1 MDVRVDIEIDRP
13 AQEVFD
19 YLADGEKMPRW
30 MKEFTSVEKV
40 GDGPIGPGTEFRY
53 HDKRGTD
60 STYELSEFQPPNR
73 LAWHGAAV
81 KMPLGTLT
89 PDGYYD
95 IHEHDGH
102 TERRRLPHA
111 LSTIPSGSTAD
122 VNSRTTSPVEA
133 SASRV
138 PPTSRT
144 GRWHPRARSTQRS

>member
-30 MKEFTSVEKV
+30 MKEFTSVEKIS
-40 GDGPIGPGTEFRY
+40 DGPIGEGTEFRY

-60 STYELSEFQPPNR
+60 STYELAEFQPPNR
-73 LAWHGAAV
+73 IAWHGATV
-81 KMPLGTLT
+81 KMPLGTVT

-102 TERRRLPHA
+102 THVEMHMQPRLNGLAKLMGPMMSMGMRRSSKGYAQLMKADLER
-111 LSTIPSGSTAD
+111 
-122 VNSRTTSPVEA
+122 
-133 SASRV
+133 
-138 PPTSRT
+138 
-144 GRWHPRARSTQRS
+144 

>member
-1 MDVRVDIEIDRP
+1 MDVVAEVEIDRP

-30 MKEFTSVEKV
+30 MKEFTAVEKV
-40 GDGPIGPGTEFRY
+40 GDQPIGQGTEFRY

-60 STYELSEFQPPNR
+60 STYTLSEYQPPAR

-81 KMPLGTLT
+81 KMPGGSVT

-102 TERRRLPHA
+102 THVEMHMQPTLHGFAKLMAPMMAMGMRR
-111 LSTIPSGSTAD
+111 
-122 VNSRTTSPVEA
+122 TSKQYVQLLKSDLE
-133 SASRV
+133 
-138 PPTSRT
+138 
-144 GRWHPRARSTQRS
+144 G